1 MTKQD
6 ICGLME
12 QLEKVADIV
21 RLVDGSITDQY
32 YIDRGGELQK
42 EPYRCYAAWGRDGR
56 CDNCVS
62 ARALACRGRRSKFE
76 FSGDEV
82 YYVMGKYVEVED
94 KPFVLE
100 MVYHITDEMLLGACG
115 QNAFTETISA
125 YNKKLYV
132 DPLTGAYNRR
142 YYEEQFR
149 AMTCDGVAML
159 DVDDFKAINDTH
171 GHDAGD
177 AALRTIVET
186 VFSCIRGSDI
196 LIRYGGDEFLLAF
209 GRIGQQVFAQR
220 LEEIRQAVSRAVP
233 AGYPQI
239 RLSVSIGGVH
249 RRTEETDMLLRA
261 DAMLYEAKKEKNCV
275 RLG

>member
-1 MTKQD
+1 
-6 ICGLME
+6 
-12 QLEKVADIV
+12 
-21 RLVDGSITDQY
+21 
-32 YIDRGGELQK
+32 
-42 EPYRCYAAWGRDGR
+42 
-56 CDNCVS
+56 
-62 ARALACRGRRSKFE
+62 
-76 FSGDEV
+76 
-82 YYVMGKYVEVED
+82 
-94 KPFVLE
+94 
-100 MVYHITDEMLLGACG
+100 
-115 QNAFTETISA
+115 
-125 YNKKLYV
+125 
-132 DPLTGAYNRR
+132 
-142 YYEEQFR
+142 
-149 AMTCDGVAML
+149 MTCDGVAML